1 MKKNTSHRT
10 RTKTPAGPART
21 VRLRHRTPARR
32 AVLYLRTETVTELD
46 RHGDDIA
53 IREQRK
59 LCRAAAKQIGASLI
73 AEFSDQ
79 GASGRQPD
87 RRGLNAML
95 ERTAVGDIHLVIT
108 PSMDRLSREPSDLL
122 VIENMLGRRGV
133 GVIAATGIELG
144 EATG

>member
-10 RTKTPAGPART
+10 RTKTQADPART
-21 VRLRHRTPARR
+21 VRFRHRTPARR
-32 AVLYLRTETVTELD
+32 AVLYLRTATVTELD

-59 LCRAAAKQIGASLI
+59 LCQAAAEQIGALVI

-95 ERTAVGDIHLVIT
+95 ERVTVGDIDLVLT
-108 PSMDRLSREPSDLL
+108 PSTDRLSGEPSDLL
-122 VIENMLGRRGV
+122 AIEGMLGRRGV
-133 GVIAATGIELG
+133 RVVEAAGVELD
-144 EATG
+144 EASG